1 MIKAA
6 SLASHLPR
14 MSSITYR
21 SRPIS
26 DIQLNSFPEDLQPAS
41 ILKQQPKNDRL
52 LLKSY
57 MELNQHQRV
66 GVSNPL
72 CLPFRQ

>member
-1 MIKAA
+1 MIEAA

-26 DIQLNSFPEDLQPAS
+26 DIQLNSFPAGLQPAP

-57 MELNQHQRV
+57 HFSRQSGQLV
-66 GVSNPL
+66 L
-72 CLPFRQ
+72 FLPDATPA